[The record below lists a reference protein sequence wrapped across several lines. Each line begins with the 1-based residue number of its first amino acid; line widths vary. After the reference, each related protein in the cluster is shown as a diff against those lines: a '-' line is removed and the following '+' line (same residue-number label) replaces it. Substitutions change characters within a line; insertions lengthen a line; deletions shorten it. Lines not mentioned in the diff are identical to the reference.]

1 MSASSVI
8 HLEATPA
15 AVRLARQQIDRLA
28 DRLSPEALED
38 ARLMV
43 SELVTNGLR
52 HGALEP
58 GQRIELSVALVAGLL
73 RVEVCDPGHGFTP
86 EARTAD
92 SPDGTGW
99 GLFLVAR
106 LADRWGVSHD
116 GVNRVWFE
124 LADGLT
130 RSADP

>member
-1 MSASSVI
+1 MNASSVI

-15 AVRLARQQIDRLA
+15 AVGLARQQIDRLA
-28 DRLSPEALED
+28 DRLSPEVLED

-52 HGALEP
+52 HGAIES

-73 RVEVCDPGHGFTP
+73 RVEVCDPGPGFTP
-86 EARTAD
+86 EARTTD

-99 GLFLVAR
+99 GLFLVSR
-106 LADRWGVSHD
+106 LADRWGVHHD

-124 LADGLT
+124 LADGDT
-130 RSADP
+130 GPPDR